1 MDYQNKKKQKKEQ
14 KRKKLRRIKM
24 KAKREAIDEENK
36 VNKQLEKIQHEN
48 RERIKPIR
56 KPRDK

>member
-14 KRKKLRRIKM
+14 KRKKVRRAKM
-24 KAKREAIDEENK
+24 RIRREAIDEENK
-36 VNKQLEKIQHEN
+36 VNTLLEKIQYEN
-48 RERIKPIR
+48 RERIKPVR

>member
-36 VNKQLEKIQHEN
+36 VNKQLEKIQGKN
-48 RERIKPIR
+48 
-56 KPRDK
+56 